1 MSSLIYHVLDTDS
14 QSVIRLSEPQL
25 VDLEKRIRFAYDISQ
40 WKGLD
45 RTQLL
50 ALGQMKIIDIDC
62 PDFEWDE

>member
-1 MSSLIYHVLDTDS
+1 MSGLSYRVLDTDS

-25 VDLEKRIRFAYDISQ
+25 VDLEKRIRFAHDVSQ

-50 ALGQMKIIDIDC
+50 ALGKMKIIDIDC
-62 PDFEWDE
+62 PDFEWD